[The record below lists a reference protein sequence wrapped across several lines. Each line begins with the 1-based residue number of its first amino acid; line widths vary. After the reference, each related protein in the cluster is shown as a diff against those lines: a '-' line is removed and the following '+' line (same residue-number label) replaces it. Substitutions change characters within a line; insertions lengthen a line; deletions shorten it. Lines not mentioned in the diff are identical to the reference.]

1 MSEPLAPDTAERP
14 RPPMDLLVVGAHP
27 DDAEVHVGGILALA
41 ARAGLSAGILD
52 LTSGDLGT
60 RGTPETRQAEALAA
74 AAILGVER
82 IILDL
87 PDARFDE
94 TEPNRLKVMA
104 QLRALRPKVLVL
116 PAPEDRHPDH
126 RRAFRLAREAAY
138 YSGLRNYPC
147 PGAPWRPAAVAWV
160 GGETPGAP
168 DLVVDVSAVWERRMA
183 AFDAF
188 GSQFVHDPAQP
199 FTRISDPA
207 FRRGVEGRAMHWG
220 SLIMV
225 PWAEALWTERPVPPA
240 LLALLGKLT

>member
-1 MSEPLAPDTAERP
+1 MNHDL
-14 RPPMDLLVVGAHP
+14 DLLVLGAHP

-41 ARAGLSAGILD
+41 ARNGLNAAILD

-60 RGTPETRQAEALAA
+60 RGSAETRRAEAMAA
-74 AAILGVER
+74 AAILGVRR

-94 TEPNRLKVMA
+94 GEPNRRKLMA
-104 QLRALRPKVLVL
+104 QIRELRPEVLIL

-126 RRAFRLAREAAY
+126 RRAFRLGREAAY
-138 YSGLRNYPC
+138 YAGLKNYPC
-147 PGAPWRPAAVAWV
+147 PLEPWRPSAVAWV

-168 DLVVDVSAVWERRMA
+168 DLVVDVSTVWAQRMA

-188 GSQFVHDPAQP
+188 GSQFTADSTLPP
-199 FTRISDPA
+199 TRISDPA

-220 SLIMV
+220 SLILV

-240 LLALLGKLT
+240 LLALLGRLR